1 MGVCDFLIYLHTMG
15 TGASVQLT
23 LEDNDKVREEQGV
36 WAIKKKDSAA
46 VNTQYMDIYVSIDL
60 YDFQKSYKRTLQTL
74 MPQLYTKPQEV

>member
-1 MGVCDFLIYLHTMG
+1 MG

-23 LEDNDKVREEQGV
+23 LEDNDKVREKQGV
-36 WAIKKKDSAA
+36 WAIKKKTAA

>member
-36 WAIKKKDSAA
+36 WAIKKK
-46 VNTQYMDIYVSIDL
+46 
-60 YDFQKSYKRTLQTL
+60 TLLQ
-74 MPQLYTKPQEV
+74 